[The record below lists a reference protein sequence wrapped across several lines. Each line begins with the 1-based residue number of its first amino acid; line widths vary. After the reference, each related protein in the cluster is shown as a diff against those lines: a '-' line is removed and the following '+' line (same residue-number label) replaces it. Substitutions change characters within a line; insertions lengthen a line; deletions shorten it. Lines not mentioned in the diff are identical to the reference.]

1 MDVSGLKKLHVVGP
15 RSHAILQY
23 ATTREVSKILPASQ
37 PMPAC

>member
-15 RSHAILQY
+15 HSHAILQY
-23 ATTREVSKILPASQ
+23 ATTREVSKFSPASQ